1 MADQI
6 ETRMI
11 FKCNYT
17 DPPLFDR
24 IFVWGFSICMVI
36 VLVLIPQA
44 GYIAVIFALIYM
56 LIPLWFEF
64 GIYMVKA
71 RSSLELTDNEII
83 VRRWMCRHKSFPID
97 KIDSIHIVDFD
108 KDKVDKLMQDYR
120 LPMAMGRVNLY
131 PRKGV
136 IVFFNRK
143 WIKSVQPILFNPMDC
158 NQFATALSNISG
170 KPVSE

>member
-1 MADQI
+1 
-6 ETRMI
+6 
-11 FKCNYT
+11 
-17 DPPLFDR
+17 
-24 IFVWGFSICMVI
+24 
-36 VLVLIPQA
+36 
-44 GYIAVIFALIYM
+44 
-56 LIPLWFEF
+56 
-64 GIYMVKA
+64 
-71 RSSLELTDNEII
+71 
-83 VRRWMCRHKSFPID
+83 MCRHKSFPID